1 MRTVSLIRRHSGTH
15 FTDNVLDLRA
25 LLINDILIMT
35 YLMQLN
41 LFEASVTLLLVVHIK
56 YLYQFECDKLAVDH
70 LLCLEYVREF
80 SLA

>member
-1 MRTVSLIRRHSGTH
+1 
-15 FTDNVLDLRA
+15 
-25 LLINDILIMT
+25 MT